1 MAVEPKKPASPMPGA
16 FAKLA
21 GAFFVAGAVASI
33 ATASFVPLVVF
44 AIAIYVCL
52 LVANRIEKTYP
63 DGSQTRHK

>member
-44 AIAIYVCL
+44 IVALYPC
-52 LVANRIEKTYP
+52 LVAANAIEKSYP
-63 DGSQTRHK
+63 DGSHTRPK